1 MPGLKK
7 PHQPFCTKCG
17 FVQEQDS
24 SDSASSSGSDSGG
37 SFAAESVCDVLHT
50 SPGKHALSSLQRKQ
64 MSNALKKQLA
74 DLKLEEASK
83 HLHDCGLK

>member
-1 MPGLKK
+1 MPGRKE
-7 PHQPFCTKCG
+7 HQPFCTICVL
-17 FVQEQDS
+17 VQEKDS
-24 SDSASSSGSDSGG
+24 SESVSSSGSDSGG
-37 SFAAESVCDVLHT
+37 SVAAQSVCDVLHT

-64 MSNALKKQLA
+64 ISNALKKQLA